1 MQKRISSALAA
12 LVLASA
18 AATPAMAD
26 DHPAI
31 KRAFSVPPSADLA
44 YSIKARQKGFTLSGE
59 AQLIWRAGD
68 GKYSL
73 NSESRAAI
81 VGKLLE
87 NRSNGAIDAFGVA
100 PAQFYEKRYRKE
112 PYTVTFDRGAR
123 EIRFTDDSATY
134 PINGGEQDRGSA
146 TWQLASVARAAPD
159 KFVTGSEWP
168 FFVAGRT
175 NAAPWIFKVV
185 GRDTIKTG
193 VGELEAVHLS
203 RTPPPGSRDQ
213 KLDIWLA
220 PSQEWY
226 PVRIRLSDDDDV
238 IEQTLEKITR
248 KTGG

>member
-1 MQKRISSALAA
+1 MHKLMISAGAA
-12 LVLASA
+12 LLLATA
-18 AATPAMAD
+18 ASQAASDT
-26 DHPAI
+26 HPAL

-59 AQLIWRAGD
+59 AQLSWRYGD

-73 NSESRAAI
+73 NSDSRAGI

-87 NRSNGAIDAFGVA
+87 NRSSGLIDAYGIA
-100 PAQFYEKRYRKE
+100 PAQFYEKRFRKE

-134 PINGGEQDRGSA
+134 PINGGEQDRGTA
-146 TWQLASVARAAPD
+146 TWQLAAVARAAPD
-159 KFVTGSEWP
+159 KFVAGSEWP

-175 NAAPWIFKVV
+175 NALPWVFKVI
-185 GRDTIKTG
+185 GRETIKTG
-193 VGELEAVHLS
+193 VGELEAVHLT

-213 KLDIWLA
+213 KLDVWLA

-226 PVRIRLSDDDDV
+226 PARIRLSDDDDV

-248 KTGG
+248 KPAL